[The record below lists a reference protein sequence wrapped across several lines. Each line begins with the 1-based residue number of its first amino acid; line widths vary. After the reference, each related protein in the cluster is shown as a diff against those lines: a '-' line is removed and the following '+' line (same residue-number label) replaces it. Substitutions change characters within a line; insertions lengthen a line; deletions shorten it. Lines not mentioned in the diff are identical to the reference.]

1 MSASTALRRGRRA
14 TARQMLD
21 TCTIGTLGD
30 PATDPDTGAVTTP
43 LVQLYPDPAWPD
55 DHPLKHGPCKVQT
68 WEAQESNPEAG
79 GAVQTVQRYAVHIP
93 IGSYAPE
100 VGHVVEIATA
110 ALDPNLT
117 GRRYRVV
124 ALLHKTLA
132 TAYRLGVL
140 ED

>member
-1 MSASTALRRGRRA
+1 MTASSTARRGRVA
-14 TARQMLD
+14 AARQMLD
-21 TCTIGTLGD
+21 TCTIGDLGD
-30 PATDPDTGAVTTP
+30 PVTDPDTGAVTTP
-43 LVQLYPDPAWPD
+43 ITPLYT
-55 DHPLKHGPCKVQT
+55 GPCKVQT

-79 GAVQTVQRYAVHIP
+79 GAVLTVQRYQVHIP
-93 IGSYAPE
+93 VGSYAPQI
-100 VGHVVEIATA
+100 GHVVEISTT
-110 ALDPNLT
+110 ALDPNLA